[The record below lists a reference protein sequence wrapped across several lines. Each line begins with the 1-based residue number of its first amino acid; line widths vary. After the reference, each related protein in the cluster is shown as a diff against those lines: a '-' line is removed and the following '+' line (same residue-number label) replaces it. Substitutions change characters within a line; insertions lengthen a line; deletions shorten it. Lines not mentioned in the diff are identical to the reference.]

1 MSLIP
6 IRCYTCGGV
15 ICIFWNSYQEKITQ
29 GQSST
34 QALDE
39 LRVSRP
45 CCRIMLISHVDLSDT
60 MIKQH
65 AMAKDYQKKM
75 EKLAD
80 DTRHLAIFTEKE

>member
-1 MSLIP
+1 
-6 IRCYTCGGV
+6 
-15 ICIFWNSYQEKITQ
+15 
-29 GQSST
+29 
-34 QALDE
+34 
-39 LRVSRP
+39 
-45 CCRIMLISHVDLSDT
+45 MLISHVDLSDT